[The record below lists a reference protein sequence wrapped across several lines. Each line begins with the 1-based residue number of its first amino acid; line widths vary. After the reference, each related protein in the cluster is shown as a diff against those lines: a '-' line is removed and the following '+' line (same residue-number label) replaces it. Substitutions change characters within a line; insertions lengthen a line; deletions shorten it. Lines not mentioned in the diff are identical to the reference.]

1 MAKTMKTCEYCGRE
15 NGDDA
20 TNCRECGTTLSAL
33 FRNASTASAP
43 PLLTGVL
50 GILQAKL
57 CSRLVIESGK
67 TVLAYRKDGTSAEVS
82 EVFSHT
88 QLSEMLAQSIPG
100 EHRVPFS
107 IGQAVR
113 FALNHD
119 GVVVNFDVAQLDG
132 VLRLTAEISA
142 DSPPPAAQALQT
154 AELLPPRSAIPTDVP
169 FALKWSERGIRFF
182 SATVGILL
190 GLGVSVAAYS
200 LSSRTSLLGRMF
212 NLDQVQ
218 ALVPVSIC
226 CMFFWAVTLAVLRW
240 WRLRRLENL
249 SKTNL
254 LVEIVRDLPNKHLPE
269 ISKDLETPAAQAS
282 PLFRRLGA
290 VVRQWQIRPNLQDA
304 NLVLQQHM
312 YTDEDTVRNAFSLLR
327 TFVWALPVLGL
338 IGTVIGISFAVG
350 GFAEFLGG
358 NVDDVATIKKS
369 LVGVTGGL
377 SFAFLIT
384 LQGLLTSLLVM
395 LPVSALQARE
405 EKLYSNIQQD
415 ITDLF
420 LPAMQ
425 RAFPESALATDAREH
440 QALRDTL
447 KHIAESVIN
456 KVGEISLRLMA
467 QVEQTQT
474 RHHEQIGEWAQKLQS
489 ELETGATR
497 LGQVVGRLGK
507 DLETASTEFL
517 TRLSLVRESWDQ
529 HTNALK
535 QLIDDQTKANSQIH
549 DDLLAATS
557 SQTASAQSISQSISS
572 LTETTKTAL
581 EVQAVL
587 QGAMHQLADA
597 KLDETITSLVR
608 VLQTASQ
615 HTLTASEAVNGL
627 TGSTERILGAQ
638 QALQDAM
645 RQLTEAKLH
654 ETVHALIRTLQAVS
668 QQVGS
673 ASEAVNGLT
682 GSTERVLGAQQTLHE
697 AMRQF
702 SDAKLDQTLASLI
715 QTLQVVSQQTLS
727 ASEAVA
733 GLTSG
738 TDRVLDA
745 QHTLQDAM
753 SQLHSMGLP
762 QALKEF
768 GEALRQVAK
777 VLENFQ
783 EPVVFTPVPMKRVMQ
798 SQDQVTNVMPKAS

>member
-1 MAKTMKTCEYCGRE
+1 MKKCEYCGRE

-20 TNCRECGTTLSAL
+20 TNCMECGTTLPAL
-33 FRNASTASAP
+33 PHNSTTATAP

-82 EVFSHT
+82 EVFSHA

-107 IGQAVR
+107 IGQPVR
-113 FALNHD
+113 FTLNHD
-119 GVVVNFDVAQLDG
+119 GATVNFDVAQMDG
-132 VLRLTAEISA
+132 VLRLTAEISP
-142 DSPPPAAQALQT
+142 DSHPPAVHAPET
-154 AELLPPRSAIPTDVP
+154 EELLRPGSVIPTNVP

-182 SATVGILL
+182 SATAGILL

-200 LSSRTSLLGRMF
+200 LSSRASLLGRMF

-226 CMFFWAVTLAVLRW
+226 CMFFWAVILTVLRW
-240 WRLRRLENL
+240 WRLRRLEKL
-249 SKTNL
+249 SKTDL
-254 LVEIVRDLPNKHLPE
+254 LVEVIRDLPNKHLPE
-269 ISKDLETPAAQAS
+269 LSKDLETPAAQAS

-312 YTDEDTVRNAFSLLR
+312 YTDEDTVRSAFSLLR

-350 GFAEFLGG
+350 GFAQFLGG

-415 ITDLF
+415 ITDLL

-425 RAFPESALATDAREH
+425 RAFPEKALATDAREH

-456 KVGEISLRLMA
+456 KVGEISLKLMA
-467 QVEQTQT
+467 QVDQTQT
-474 RHHEQIGEWAQKLQS
+474 RHNEQIGEWAQKLQS

-497 LGQVVGRLGK
+497 LGGVVGRLGK

-529 HTNALK
+529 HTTALK
-535 QLIDDQTKANSQIH
+535 QLIDDQVRANSTIH
-549 DDLLAATS
+549 DDLVTAASGQAANT
-557 SQTASAQSISQSISS
+557 QSICQSITG

-581 EVQAVL
+581 QVQAVL
-587 QGAMHQLADA
+587 QEAMRQLADA
-597 KLDETITSLVR
+597 KLQETMHSMVG
-608 VLQTASQ
+608 VLQSASQ
-615 HTLTASEAVNGL
+615 QTLAASEAVNGL
-627 TGSTERILGAQ
+627 TGSTERALGAQ
-638 QALQDAM
+638 KALQEAM
-645 RQLTEAKLH
+645 HQLTDTKLH
-654 ETVHALIRTLQAVS
+654 GMLNSLIQTLQTISQQVVAASQAVS
-668 QQVGS
+668 
-673 ASEAVNGLT
+673 GLT
-682 GSTERVLGAQQTLHE
+682 SSTGQALATQQTLQE

-702 SDAKLDQTLASLI
+702 SEAKLDQLLTSLA
-715 QTLQVVSQQTLS
+715 QTLHAVSDRTQA
-727 ASEAVA
+727 ASVTVG
-733 GLTSG
+733 GLTTG
-738 TDRVLDA
+738 TAQVLDA
-745 QHTLQDAM
+745 QRTLQDAM
-753 SQLHSMGLP
+753 GQLHSMGLP
-762 QALKEF
+762 QTLKEF
-768 GEALRQVAK
+768 GEALRQVAN

-783 EPVVFTPVPMKRVMQ
+783 EPVVFTPVPMKRVMK
-798 SQDQVTNVMPKAS
+798 SQDEGTHAAPKAS